1 MTEVVMMKRT
11 RTIEW
16 PDPQLIKAGAPG
28 RSGLEFLRA
37 ICDGSLPQAPISAT
51 LGFTLIT
58 AEEGLARFRGEP
70 DEYLYNP
77 MGGVHG
83 GWACTLLDSAMGSAV
98 MSTVDR
104 ETGYTTTQL
113 SIYLTGA
120 IDAQTGPVT
129 AEGRV
134 VHRGGRLVTAEG
146 RLTNERG
153 RLLAHGTT
161 SCLLLPRGAKSAA

>member
-1 MTEVVMMKRT
+1 MMKRA
-11 RTIEW
+11 RNIEW
-16 PDPQLIKAGAPG
+16 ADPQLIKSAAAG
-28 RSGLEFLRA
+28 RSGLELLRA
-37 ICDGSLPQAPISAT
+37 IGDGTIAQAPISAT
-51 LGFTLIT
+51 LGFALIA

-70 DEYLYNP
+70 DESLYNP

-98 MSTVDR
+98 MTTLDR

-120 IDAQTGPVT
+120 IDVQTGPVT
-129 AEGRV
+129 AEGRI
-134 VHRGGRLVTAEG
+134 VHRGGRMVTAEG

-161 SCLLLPRGAKSAA
+161 SCLLLPRAAKTAP